1 MGKKKPLKTTNILM
15 MMEEYIRMKEKV
27 TCTEDKPLTLCIVK
41 EGEVQKEVKVNTDEF
56 IQIMHE
62 QAEGETQ

>member
-1 MGKKKPLKTTNILM
+1 
-15 MMEEYIRMKEKV
+15 MKYKV
-27 TCTEDKPLTLCIVK
+27 TCKEDKPLTLAIIK
-41 EGEVQKEVKVNTDEF
+41 DGEVSKEVKVNIDEF